1 MLKSPLQMLLM
12 MAKTKWHI
20 ITLFLGPFFT
30 KSLFKH
36 FVCASLCLFYLFLCV
51 KSIFPLTFLSGQII
65 DKDKRGKKNGRKCVV
80 AVSSVLSTMF
90 VFCIC
95 FVFCFL
101 QLPVLLSCSEGA
113 LCVNQSQLSGKLA
126 DHAHAQHIIIAITRY
141 TQIRG
146 RGGK

>member
-1 MLKSPLQMLLM
+1 MDGSAL
-12 MAKTKWHI
+12 
-20 ITLFLGPFFT
+20 
-30 KSLFKH
+30 
-36 FVCASLCLFYLFLCV
+36 
-51 KSIFPLTFLSGQII
+51 
-65 DKDKRGKKNGRKCVV
+65 V

-101 QLPVLLSCSEGA
+101 QLAVHLSCSEGA